1 MTGQAFHQDVQ
12 ATTGLVDAMAH
23 RIQFTPGLHQ
33 LGAQLLV
40 FGPQRLHQP
49 SEFVHLFGEFVE
61 VFKHAA
67 IVALR
72 LVTDRR
78 VSDDAR
84 GNS

>member
-1 MTGQAFHQDVQ
+1 MTGQTFHQHVQ

-23 RIQFTPGLHQ
+23 RIQFTASLHQ
-33 LGAQLLV
+33 LGTQLLV

-49 SEFVHLFGEFVE
+49 SEFVHLVGESVE
-61 VFKHAA
+61 VFEHAA
-67 IVALR
+67 IVAPR

-78 VSDDAR
+78 VSDGAR